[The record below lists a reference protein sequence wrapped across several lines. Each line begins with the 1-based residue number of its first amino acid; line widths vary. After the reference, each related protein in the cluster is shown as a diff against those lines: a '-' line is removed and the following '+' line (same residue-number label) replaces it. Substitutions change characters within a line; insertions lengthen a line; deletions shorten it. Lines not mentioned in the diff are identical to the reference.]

1 MNDAIDNSLE
11 KGQDAD
17 VLEKANK
24 LVERISKFKSV
35 IVAFSGGVDS
45 CVVAQ
50 AAFKAL
56 GIERAI
62 AAIAVS
68 PSLARRELKIAE
80 KVAREIGIE
89 LQFIQTEE
97 FDNPEY
103 VANDGRRCFHCKT
116 ELYTHLKALANRTG
130 IETLLNGTNLDDF
143 SDYRPGLQA
152 ADQFNVVSPLSDC
165 KLSKSDVREIARA
178 WGLPVWN
185 KPASPCLSSRIAY
198 HESVEPA
205 KLRMIE
211 SAEDWLLDKGFLE
224 MRVRYHAGD
233 LAKVELLE
241 HDLPSLLSGE
251 LRSEMISTFKEIGFK
266 HVTVDLEGFRS
277 GSMNAG
283 LPLVQIEAK

>member
-1 MNDAIDNSLE
+1 MDT
-11 KGQDAD
+11 D

-80 KVAREIGIE
+80 KVAREIGID

-211 SAEDWLLDKGFLE
+211 SAEDWLLEKGFLE

-283 LPLVQIEAK
+283 LPLVQIDAT